1 MEKQEDTGERSVF
14 SQPWNGSDV
23 VLVVEEKEF
32 HVHRYIL
39 SLQSPV
45 FKAMFNGNFR
55 DAKQDK
61 IELEDD
67 KYEAMLEFLKLLYP
81 ATMFDEDNLNIND
94 KNILRI
100 LEVADKYAAINVI
113 KQCMKE
119 TERIRP
125 INTMRLL
132 PYAARHKLPLEKIVD
147 VTVRHV
153 STEELERFS
162 PELSDQSVYIN
173 TLLTKCRLQEKI
185 AEQTYTT
192 MLDLVA
198 KYVAEVDKGNS
209 QSLAFEA
216 NQPVRCVPH
225 RSLGVRDF
233 REARKCEKCL
243 VAYKTHFIDEYVY
256 PRKRMSWLTRDKT
269 DESDKSS
276 VALIQLL
283 KDMDDIATSLKSQTL
298 IARVPQRYAN
308 SSQTSSSC

>member
-1 MEKQEDTGERSVF
+1 MEKQEDTEERSVF
-14 SQPWNGSDV
+14 SQLWNDSDV
-23 VLVVEEKEF
+23 VLVVEDKEF

-55 DAKQDK
+55 DAQQDK
-61 IELEDD
+61 IELKDD

-81 ATMFDEDNLNIND
+81 ATMFDEGNVNIND
-94 KNILRI
+94 ENILRI

-132 PYAARHKLPLEKIVD
+132 PYAARHNLPLEKIVD
-147 VTVRHV
+147 VTVRRV

-198 KYVAEVDKGNS
+198 KYVAEVDKGKKS
-209 QSLAFEA
+209 QSIDL
-216 NQPVRCVPH
+216 QVDQSVRCVPH

-243 VAYKTHFIDEYVY
+243 VAYKKHYIDKYVY
-256 PRKRMSWLTRDKT
+256 PRKDKYVHPRTFGFTSARDKT

-283 KDMDDIATSLKSQTL
+283 KDMDDIAASLKS
-298 IARVPQRYAN
+298 
-308 SSQTSSSC
+308 